1 LSKGVVVET
10 GGTGGG
16 VLRSREVAK
25 LLSAMLLTSLVAAC
39 IAFVTGWLFHDTY
52 AVKAS
57 LFGVVMLPVLAWL
70 LSRGFFTSATVGFL
84 IVLNAIAVFLL
95 CTGGGLHDP
104 GTILFAM
111 VIVASGLLMNRAMAL
126 FSACLSLCCVSAVGV
141 AELTGALQT
150 QFSHLTNVN
159 DLINI
164 LTVLG
169 LTAVSVQVLTHAFF
183 LNIERIQQTEQSYLQ
198 IFNATGEGIVL
209 IDRNTGSFQDVNNA
223 LLEMLE
229 ISRSDLLD
237 RSLGALTGTGETYD
251 EVRLRAYFQAAADGN
266 PQVFEWA
273 ARRSDGADL
282 WLEISM
288 RIAIVQGGQRILA
301 VMRNVT
307 DRRAEQQR
315 IQVAD
320 KLQAVGQLAQ
330 GVAHDFN
337 NQLTVILANASLLA
351 QKLPVDSPLA
361 TYTEAIVESSR
372 RSAALTQQLFAFARK
387 GRRQSAPVDIN
398 ALCNNVCELL
408 RRSIDKRIEIQCQIS
423 TMPAFIEGDDAFVQ
437 NALLNLGLNA
447 RDAMPTGGTLSYAV
461 SVVESETP
469 GKKLVRIL
477 VTDTGIGIDPAHRAR
492 IFEPFFTTKETGHGM
507 GLAAVYGTVKAHDG
521 TIDVDSALGVGTT
534 FVLVLPAMTKTVN
547 AARTVSYT
555 GGSTLDG
562 TRVLL
567 AEDEPGVAEVV
578 VATLQI
584 LGCTVTHCKDGA
596 EALAELDKNPESF
609 DVVILDESMPK
620 LTGTEVLI
628 QMRLRNLHVP
638 VISTSGHAKV
648 GPGEGDTRADLFL
661 PKPFSIDQLSESL
674 SKALE
679 KAQRP
684 PKSATRVV

>member
-1 LSKGVVVET
+1 MVET
-10 GGTGGG
+10 GGASGGL
-16 VLRSREVAK
+16 LRSREVAK
-25 LLSAMLLTSLVAAC
+25 VLRMMLLTSLAAAC
-39 IAFVTGWLFHDTY
+39 IALVTGLFYHDTY

-57 LFGVVMLPVLAWL
+57 LLGVVTLPVLGWM
-70 LSRGFFTSATVGFL
+70 LSRGLNTLATVGFL
-84 IVLNAIAVFLL
+84 IVLNAMTVFLL

-104 GTILFAM
+104 GTILFA
-111 VIVASGLLMNRAMAL
+111 VGIVASGLLMNRRMAL
-126 FSACLSLCCVSAVGV
+126 LSACLSLCCVSAVGV
-141 AELTGALQT
+141 AELTGALRT
-150 QFSHLTNVN
+150 RFSHFTEVN

-169 LTAVSVQVLTHAFF
+169 LTAVLVQVLTRAFF

-209 IDRNTGSFQDVNNA
+209 IDRNTGAFQDANNA
-223 LLEMLE
+223 LLEMLGV
-229 ISRSDLLD
+229 SRTALVDRGLD
-237 RSLGALTGTGETYD
+237 ALNGNDETYGTD
-251 EVRLRAYFQAAADGN
+251 RLRTYFRAAAEGE

-273 ARRSDGADL
+273 ARKPDGADL

-288 RIAIVQGGQRILA
+288 RIAMVQGGQRVLA

-307 DRRAEQQR
+307 DRREEQER

-337 NQLTVILANASLLA
+337 NQLTVILANASLLE
-351 QKLPVDSPLA
+351 QKLPADSPLA
-361 TYTEAIVESSR
+361 TYSEAIVESCH

-408 RRSIDKRIEIQCQIS
+408 RRSIDKRIKVQCQIS
-423 TMPAFIEGDDAFVQ
+423 EMPAFIEGDDAFVQ

-461 SVVESETP
+461 SLVESETP
-469 GKKLVRIL
+469 TKKLVRI
-477 VTDTGIGIDPAHRAR
+477 VVQDTGIGIEPAYRAR

-507 GLAAVYGTVKAHDG
+507 GLTAVYGTVKAHDG
-521 TIDVDSALGVGTT
+521 TIDVESAPGAGTT
-534 FVLVLPAMTKTVN
+534 FILVLPAMTTTVDPP
-547 AARTVSYT
+547 RTVSSG
-555 GGSTLDG
+555 GGSTLAG

-567 AEDEPGVAEVV
+567 AEDEPSVADVV
-578 VATLQI
+578 VATLQS

-596 EALAELDKNPESF
+596 EALAELEENPEPF
-609 DVVILDESMPK
+609 DIVILDESMPK

-628 QMRLRNLHVP
+628 QMRLRKLHVP
-638 VISTSGHAKV
+638 IISISGHAKV
-648 GPGEGDTRADLFL
+648 GPGAGDMRADLFL
-661 PKPFSIDQLSESL
+661 PKPFSLVQLSESL
-674 SKALE
+674 SKVLG
-679 KAQRP
+679 QQQNQS
-684 PKSATRVV
+684 KSATRLP